1 MASEL
6 IVQTIQ
12 GPSSGA
18 NANKV
23 LIPSGHTLDVSGG
36 TLVPSA
42 GQVVQIQT
50 RKFANVGF
58 STTSGTLVDITNFY
72 VDITPTSSNSIIV
85 FQSSITGVNALSS
98 GYARFAIFNGN
109 TSTQWSSNLYIAQM
123 GFNGAQWVD
132 TPLIH
137 SNTAGTTSAMRLQL
151 RVLVGGGGGT
161 ADFNWSGGDDR
172 TITATEI
179 AQ

>member
-1 MASEL
+1 MAGTL
-6 IVQTIQ
+6 TVQTLQ

-18 NANKV
+18 NANKL
-23 LIPSGHTLDVSGG
+23 LIPSGQTLDVSSG

-42 GQVVQIQT
+42 GQVVQVQT
-50 RKFANVGF
+50 RKYANVGF
-58 STTSGTLVDITNFY
+58 STTSGSLVDITNFY

-85 FQSSITGVNALSS
+85 FQSSITGVNVTTA
-98 GYARFAIFNGN
+98 GYARFAIKNGN
-109 TSTQWSSNLYIAQM
+109 TGTQWSSNSYIAHM
-123 GFNGAQWVD
+123 AYNGAQWVD

-151 RVLVGGGGGT
+151 QVVVGSSGQ

-172 TITATEI
+172 TITAWEI